1 MLKFYPFLHHY
12 KLVTVALRWVN
23 FICTWW
29 INSIDYQHAV
39 YEKIRAGR
47 QVQNMAV
54 AVVVGL
60 DEAGRR
66 DILAVEPMYE
76 ESEAT
81 YHVLFEKLKER
92 GLKNVW
98 LVVSDAHKGL
108 ANAVQKSFVG
118 CSWQRCKVHFM
129 RNILAHVPAKGKAAF
144 AEKLKQILA
153 ATRYGKRQN
162 VCLPSDGYL

>member
-1 MLKFYPFLHHY
+1 MSRSKHFANGPLR
-12 KLVTVALRWVN
+12 ALTRYCGV
-23 FICTWW
+23 
-29 INSIDYQHAV
+29 DAV

-98 LVVSDAHKGL
+98 LVV
-108 ANAVQKSFVG
+108 
-118 CSWQRCKVHFM
+118 
-129 RNILAHVPAKGKAAF
+129 
-144 AEKLKQILA
+144 
-153 ATRYGKRQN
+153 
-162 VCLPSDGYL
+162 LPPLS